1 MIRYSTLDI
10 SAGSDARL
18 WEQGCTKLGMSLEN
32 SLIKPSPTLAE
43 LTQFF
48 SGWPN
53 WIYFSGH
60 FLPVS
65 LFSDGVDVEFARDK
79 VALLAGEESK
89 ELTKKPAEFQLHESA
104 SVLIFGACSVVR
116 EIELIRIIRQLFDNP
131 LIFGFAGTTGTLMNI
146 AMLNEFFKRVRSAHA
161 DQKTIMNAWLEAMDG
176 YYGGGDNESKFR
188 AISPE
193 GQEWQIRNSEIV
205 RGRTI

>member
-65 LFSDGVDVEFARDK
+65 LFSDGVDVELPVTR
-79 VALLAGEESK
+79 SRCW
-89 ELTKKPAEFQLHESA
+89 PA
-104 SVLIFGACSVVR
+104 
-116 EIELIRIIRQLFDNP
+116 
-131 LIFGFAGTTGTLMNI
+131 
-146 AMLNEFFKRVRSAHA
+146 KRVKNS
-161 DQKTIMNAWLEAMDG
+161 QKSLLNFNCM
-176 YYGGGDNESKFR
+176 R
-188 AISPE
+188 A
-193 GQEWQIRNSEIV
+193 QAY
-205 RGRTI
+205 